1 MWAWVCVLC
10 SSAWSSQMAPG
21 ANLLLLLSYTH
32 SYLSCVYSDISSDQ
46 SFYTLLSEVRRTQ
59 GVLELTV
66 HADLLTQWHIFSH
79 SSILSTAFLEPITW
93 ANYCWAHK
101 GQRSMLHCTD
111 SSICSDCVVML
122 SSCIKVEAAGGT
134 LISETLSRLLIKHP
148 LSVSED

>member
-10 SSAWSSQMAPG
+10 SSAWNSQMAPG

-101 GQRSMLHCTD
+101 GQRSMLLCTD
-111 SSICSDCVVML
+111 SSICSDCSDVEQL
-122 SSCIKVEAAGGT
+122 YKGRSSRRYFNLGDPQQITYKT
-134 LISETLSRLLIKHP
+134 PP
-148 LSVSED
+148 LC